1 MSRISS
7 ISIRRPVLASVM
19 SIVIV
24 ILGLIAYPELGVREY
39 PVVEPPVIRISTSYS
54 GANADIVEREI
65 TDPIE
70 TQVNAVSGI
79 RTISSTSLEGRS
91 LIRVEFDIDVDFESA
106 ANELRDR
113 VSRALDDLPDDAR
126 PPSVR
131 LEDEDSDPIIFLNL
145 SSDVRDRLELTQ
157 IARDVFRDRVRTI
170 DGFSTVRVYGQQRYT
185 IRLWMDPDLLAAYD
199 VSPLDIQNALDREN
213 IELPAGTIEGNDTE
227 LTIRAMGRMTDLDEF
242 NSLIIREENGNV
254 IRFQD
259 VGYAEMSTRD
269 DRTVL
274 KKDGVPQVGLAMIPQ
289 PGANQITAADELF
302 RRVELIKEELP
313 EDIEVTVGFDNT
325 EFIRE
330 SIRDVQTTLFVAFGL
345 VVVIIFLFLRNFRTT
360 FIPIIVV
367 PIALIGTFFV
377 MYMAGYTINSLTMLA
392 LILAIGLV
400 VDDAIIVLENIYAKL
415 EQGLPP
421 IQAGIEGTKEIFFAI
436 IATTLALVSVFT
448 PILFLEGVT
457 GRLFREFGIV
467 MTGAVIISSFV
478 ALTLTPMLSS
488 KFLKSG
494 NEPTDFYKRTEPFF
508 RRLSDSYRN
517 QLESFLAV
525 RHKAFWIFG
534 GVSLLTVFFFMF
546 LQEEIAPLEDR
557 SFITIN
563 ATAPEGSTFH
573 YTDRVMDQV
582 IEVVQNEVPE
592 ANVLNTTT
600 GRGARNTAEGFINLQ
615 KPGDR
620 TRSQTEIA
628 SRLGEELAKLPGA
641 QVSTSQQQTLATSN
655 AAGLPVQFVVQ
666 AHTLEALRDIVPQF
680 LNTARDH
687 PAFSFVD
694 VDLKFNNPELRIEI
708 DRDRARSLGV
718 TVQDIVRTLQLAYS
732 GSRFGN
738 FAMDGRQYWVQGLVY
753 DEHRSSPKDVENMKI
768 RNNNGDLITMDNLVN
783 FVEDSSPPE
792 IFRYNRMTSATF
804 SASLAE
810 GYTLGNGIAA
820 MRSIADDLLGEE
832 YFTELSG
839 ASRDFEESTA
849 NLNFIFIF
857 AIVFIYLVLAAQF
870 ESFRDPFTILFTVPL
885 ALFGSVVFIWYFGE
899 TLNIFSKIA
908 MIMLIG
914 LVTKNGILIV
924 EFANQRQEQGL
935 SLMEAIKDA
944 SVARFRPILMT
955 TCSTVLG
962 ILPLAVSLG
971 TGSESRV
978 SLGIAVVGG
987 LLVGTFLS
995 LFLIPAIYTYFAS
1008 DKQENVVEEYL
1019 RGS

>member
-79 RTISSTSLEGRS
+79 RTITSTSMEGRS

-145 SSDVRDRLELTQ
+145 SSDRRDRLELTQ

-199 VSPLDIQNALDREN
+199 LSPQDIRSALDREN
-213 IELPAGTIEGNDTE
+213 IELPAGIIEGSDTE
-227 LTIRAMGRMTDLDEF
+227 LTIRTMGRMTDLEEF
-242 NSLIIREENGNV
+242 NNLIIREENGSV

-259 VGYAEMSTRD
+259 VGYAEMTTRD

-274 KKDGVPQVGLAMIPQ
+274 KRDGVPQVGLAMIPK
-289 PGANQITAADELF
+289 PGANQIEAADELY
-302 RRVELIKEELP
+302 RRVELIREDLP
-313 EDIEVTVGFDNT
+313 DDIEVSVGFDNT

-330 SIRDVQTTLFVAFGL
+330 SIRDVQNTLLVAFAL
-345 VVVIIFLFLRNFRTT
+345 VAVIIFLFLRNFMST

-377 MYMAGYTINSLTMLA
+377 MYMAGYTVNTLTMLA

-400 VDDAIIVLENIYAKL
+400 VDDAIIVLENIYAKF

-421 IQAGIEGTKEIFFAI
+421 IQAGIEGTREIFFAI
-436 IATTLALVSVFT
+436 IATTLALISVFT

-457 GRLFREFGIV
+457 GRLFREFGVV

-478 ALTLTPMLSS
+478 ALTLTPMLST
-488 KFLKSG
+488 KFMKKG
-494 NEPTDFYKRTEPFF
+494 RKEPSDFYKRTEPFF
-508 RRLSDSYRN
+508 QRMNDSYRN
-517 QLESFLAV
+517 TLENFLAV
-525 RHKAFWIFG
+525 RHKAFWILG
-534 GVSLLTVFFFMF
+534 GVSVLTVLFFMF

-557 SFITIN
+557 SFITVN
-563 ATAPEGSTFH
+563 ATAPEGATFH

-582 IEVVQNEVPE
+582 IEVVNNEVSE
-592 ANVLNTTT
+592 AIVFNTYT
-600 GRGARNTAEGFINLQ
+600 GGSARNRAEGFITLE

-620 TRSQTEIA
+620 QRSQMEIA
-628 SRLGEELAKLPGA
+628 ARLGEELSKIPGGEISA
-641 QVSTSQQQTLATSN
+641 SQQQTLATSD
-655 AAGLPVQFVVQ
+655 AAGLPVQFVIQ
-666 AHTLEALRDIVPQF
+666 AHTLEALRDVVPQF
-680 LNTARDH
+680 LETARAN
-687 PAFSFVD
+687 PAFNFVD

-718 TVQDIVRTLQLAYS
+718 SVEDIVGTLQLTYS

-738 FAMDGRQYWVQGLVY
+738 FTMDGRQYWVQGQVY
-753 DEHRSSPKDVENMKI
+753 DEYRSTPRDVENLKV
-768 RNNNGDLITMDNLVN
+768 RNNNGELITMDNLVN

-792 IFRYNRMTSATF
+792 IFRHNRLTSATF
-804 SASLAE
+804 SASLAD

-820 MRSIADDLLGEE
+820 MRNIADELLGDE
-832 YFTELSG
+832 YFTDLSG
-839 ASRDFEESTA
+839 ASKDFEESTA
-849 NLNFIFIF
+849 NINFIFIF

-870 ESFRDPFTILFTVPL
+870 ESFRDPLTILLTVPM
-885 ALFGSVVFIWYFGE
+885 ALFGSVLFLWYFGE

-924 EFANQRQEQGL
+924 EFANQRREQGL
-935 SLMEAIKDA
+935 TKMEAILDA
-944 SVARFRPILMT
+944 SVVRFRPILMT
-955 TCSTVLG
+955 ACSTILG
-962 ILPLAVSLG
+962 ILPLAISLG
-971 TGSESRV
+971 AGAESRV
-978 SLGIAVVGG
+978 PLGIAVIGG
-987 LLVGTFLS
+987 MLVGTFLS
-995 LFLIPAIYTYFAS
+995 LFLVPAIYSYFTS
-1008 DKQENVVEEYL
+1008 EEKVN
-1019 RGS
+1019 RMEAFR